1 MCDGRLFINM
11 FSAPSI
17 IISYHQLHTICHFYR
32 ITNSQKNAS
41 VQEAIDTVLKSHTFS
56 REISAMEDEDTSSSD
71 LGSSQVATHA
81 GY

>member
-1 MCDGRLFINM
+1 M
-11 FSAPSI
+11 FSAPS
-17 IISYHQLHTICHFYR
+17 ISYHQLHTICHFYR
-32 ITNSQKNAS
+32 ITNSQKIAS

-71 LGSSQVATHA
+71 LGSNQVATHA